1 MSEEQ
6 KLLGETDHGK
16 EYDTDSVFV
25 YSHGLSSAEAEER
38 FAKYGPNCLP
48 EKKIPKW
55 YLFLSLFWQPMPVMI
70 WLAIIVES
78 AIGNWIDM
86 IILLVIQFANCSI
99 AFYEMCKAGDAVAA
113 LKASL
118 KPFATV
124 KRDGVWKTM
133 DATLLVPGDLISLGV
148 GAAVPA
154 DCRVNEGEVDIDTAQ
169 LTGESLPITMLKGDK
184 PLMGSTV
191 ARGEV
196 EATVEWTGADTFFG
210 KTASLLQGPQESSNL
225 QNLLCTIM
233 ICLVVLSLSMCSIV
247 FVYLLQST
255 TLRETLSFTV
265 VLIVASI
272 PLAIEIVTTTT
283 LAVGSKELSKHGAI
297 VTRLSAIEDLAG
309 MSILCSDK
317 TGTLTLNKMEIQPET
332 PIYEEGETQYT
343 LLRYAAMAAKWKE
356 PAKDALDTLVLK
368 AVDMPSLENVEQLAY
383 MPFDPTVKRTEGTVV
398 ENGKTFKCTKGAP
411 NILLRLVGV
420 DQELSKKVDD
430 DVKYFGEKGTRC
442 LAVAKSD
449 EDGKWKFLG
458 LLTFLDPPRP
468 DTKKTISDAREYGVQ
483 VKMITGDHHLIA
495 LQTAKV
501 LEMGPSYGKDCHIID
516 AHSKD
521 PKEQLPILDPKT
533 KLKPANLSED
543 YGEMMLASDGFA
555 GVFPEHKYLIVE
567 CLREMGY
574 KTGMTG
580 DGVNDAP
587 ALKRA
592 DVGIAVQGS
601 TDAAAAA
608 ADIVLTEPGLST
620 IVEGI
625 FVARCIFI
633 RIRNFITYR
642 IAATMDLL
650 MFFFIAVFLLHP
662 NEFQPANPAAIPGYP
677 DAGYSWPKFFHM
689 PVMMLMLITLLN
701 DGTLIAIGY
710 DNAIPPKE
718 PSNWNLPLL
727 FLVGFTLAS
736 VSTLSSLLLLYLCLN
751 SWNPHGVFQTIGIGG
766 LSFGQI
772 TTTIYLKVSISGF
785 LTLFAARA
793 GDNFFWT
800 SSPAPI
806 LLIAGCFA
814 LTMSTIMAC
823 VWPAAYPDGIYTVGL
838 EYRKPYIMPLLVWLY
853 CLFFWIV
860 QDSVKV
866 FMFYVLNKYAPNMG
880 ESSPKTFDKK
890 PMEPVP
896 VSGGHA

>member
-1 MSEEQ
+1 
-6 KLLGETDHGK
+6 
-16 EYDTDSVFV
+16 
-25 YSHGLSSAEAEER
+25 
-38 FAKYGPNCLP
+38 
-48 EKKIPKW
+48 
-55 YLFLSLFWQPMPVMI
+55 MI
-70 WLAIIVES
+70 WLAIVVEA

-86 IILLVIQFANCSI
+86 VILLVIQFANCSI

-148 GAAVPA
+148 GAAIPA
-154 DCRVNEGEVDIDTAQ
+154 DSRVNEGEVDIDTAQ
-169 LTGESLPITMLKGDK
+169 LTGESLPVTMHRGDK

-196 EATVEWTGADTFFG
+196 EATVEFTGGETFFG
-210 KTASLLQGPQESSNL
+210 KTASLLGGTAESSNL

-233 ICLVVLSLSMCSIV
+233 ICLVILSLSMCSIV
-247 FVYLLQST
+247 FVYLLSLGT
-255 TLRETLSFTV
+255 TLIETLSFTV

-317 TGTLTLNKMEIQPET
+317 TGTLTLNKMVIQPET
-332 PIYEEGETQYT
+332 PVYEEGLDQYT
-343 LLRYAAMAAKWKE
+343 LLRYGAMAAKWKE
-356 PAKDALDTLVLK
+356 PPKDALDTLVLK
-368 AVDMPSLENVEQLAY
+368 TVDMESMEGVEQSAY
-383 MPFDPTVKRTEGTVV
+383 MPFDPVVKRTEGTVT

-411 NILLRLVGV
+411 NVLLKLIG
-420 DQELSKKVDD
+420 DAKLEKKVMD
-430 DVKYFGEKGTRC
+430 DVDSFGLLGTRC
-442 LAVAKSD
+442 LAVAKTD
-449 EDGKWKFLG
+449 ESGRWKFLG

-468 DTKKTISDAREYGVQ
+468 DTKKTIADAREYGVQ
-483 VKMITGDHHLIA
+483 VKMITGDHANIA
-495 LQTAKV
+495 RQTALV
-501 LEMGPSYGKDCHIID
+501 LEMGPSYGKNCHIID
-516 AHSKD
+516 AHHGN
-521 PKEQLPILDPKT
+521 PLPLLDPVT
-533 KLKPANLSED
+533 KQKPPGLSD
-543 YGEMMLASDGFA
+543 NYGELILGTDGFA
-555 GVFPEHKYLIVE
+555 GVYPEHKYLIVE

-592 DVGIAVQGS
+592 DVGIAVQGA

-662 NEFQPANPAAIPGYP
+662 YEFAPANPASVPGWP
-677 DAGYSWPKFFHM
+677 DSGYTWPKFFHM
-689 PVMMLMLITLLN
+689 PVLMLMLITLLN

-710 DNAIPPKE
+710 DNAIPPKD

-736 VSTLSSLLLLYLCLN
+736 VSTLSSLLLLFFCLE
-751 SWNPHGVFQTIGIGG
+751 SWNPDGLFQKVGIGG
-766 LSFGQI
+766 LSYGQI
-772 TTTIYLKVSISGF
+772 TTTIYLKISISGF

-793 GDNFFWT
+793 GDDFFWT

-806 LLIAGCFA
+806 LLIAGGFA
-814 LTMSTIMAC
+814 LTMSTVLAC
-823 VWPAAYPDGIYTVGL
+823 VWPTTYPDGIYTIGL
-838 EYRKPYIMPLLVWLY
+838 EYRQPYIMPLLIWVY
-853 CLFFWIV
+853 CLFFWVV
-860 QDSVKV
+860 QDCVKV
-866 FMFYVLNKYAPNMG
+866 CMFYLLNKYAPNMG
-880 ESSPKTFDKK
+880 ESAPRTFEKKT
-890 PMEPVP
+890 MEPIP